1 MEGPARLS
9 KAALEAKKK
18 RKSDKQDI
26 TVFGLLRN
34 FVEVYF
40 TGKRVTVL
48 DEVNLD
54 DMSCR
59 TRIHKT
65 TGKRQVLVGD
75 ILKYL
80 KSCQPSDGYCTI
92 GITWQDLY
100 PSEDWNFVLGE
111 ASCEDGCAALS
122 FGHYEPLSFMSTEIS
137 DNEEKNTSLSI
148 HNQTVVEQGTQNDAD
163 ESHKLNS
170 FSGARPS
177 NNQCLSG
184 GLAEKLVD
192 IEVDNGSIEDVNANV
207 IWRLF
212 RGVSHELGH
221 VFGLT
226 HCTFFSCAMNES
238 SSITEAE
245 SQPLVVCPV
254 CLRKLQL
261 ALGFEVQS
269 RYDKLKAFLETVCAG
284 LTELHIPSECQE
296 TVICKKESKFVET
309 IKWLG
314 NIDKCLA
321 QEECTIEY

>member
-1 MEGPARLS
+1 
-9 KAALEAKKK
+9 
-18 RKSDKQDI
+18 
-26 TVFGLLRN
+26 
-34 FVEVYF
+34 
-40 TGKRVTVL
+40 
-48 DEVNLD
+48 
-54 DMSCR
+54 
-59 TRIHKT
+59 
-65 TGKRQVLVGD
+65 
-75 ILKYL
+75 
-80 KSCQPSDGYCTI
+80 
-92 GITWQDLY
+92 DLY

-170 FSGARPS
+170 F
-177 NNQCLSG
+177 
-184 GLAEKLVD
+184 
-192 IEVDNGSIEDVNANV
+192 I
-207 IWRLF
+207 
-212 RGVSHELGH
+212 SHELGH

-269 RYDKLKAFLETVCAG
+269 RY
-284 LTELHIPSECQE
+284 
-296 TVICKKESKFVET
+296 
-309 IKWLG
+309 
-314 NIDKCLA
+314 
-321 QEECTIEY
+321 